1 MGSNCD
7 VEGHIEML
15 PQIITKNVMSWEY
28 VINMANAQW
37 LKALFM
43 YFFLENLN
51 CVASVVLGKS
61 QIFQP
66 IGWSEFLCVL

>member
-43 YFFLENLN
+43 YFFFW
-51 CVASVVLGKS
+51 K
-61 QIFQP
+61 I
-66 IGWSEFLCVL
+66 